1 MNLKYTTKLFI
12 VVNLIAV
19 AFRTVQIM
27 FLTESGT
34 AFLKPG
40 MLVVNIIG
48 TVLVVLSLGA
58 LCFNANGAVRQ
69 PEVLNCK
76 GVPSAVAACLS
87 GILYL
92 AGGCLGAFASGKINT
107 ILLASSVAVAIA
119 CTLLTVSALSKM
131 RFPKFAALLFLVY
144 WLVEFVCAYL
154 FYTERALR
162 VRTVYETFAICA
174 VLLFSVTLGKA
185 ISGVNPE
192 KNFRRIYPLG
202 LLTCA
207 LCNVSLIPEIIA
219 WVCGF
224 GDKVTESAVMPLSLA
239 AAAIFTGFFTIN
251 TFKKSHTIHPKMKRR
266 MEERRIAKDWSKE
279 VDYLP
284 KPTTEPTAQ
293 ENTPST
299 DE

>member
-1 MNLKYTTKLFI
+1 MKLKYTTKLFI

-34 AFLKPG
+34 AFLKTN
-40 MLVVNIIG
+40 MLAANIIG

-69 PEVLNCK
+69 PEALNCK
-76 GVPSAVAACLS
+76 GIPSAIVACLS

-92 AGGCLGAFASGKINT
+92 AGGCLGAVSSGNINT
-107 ILLASSVAVAIA
+107 VLLASSVALAVA
-119 CTLLTVSALSKM
+119 CTLLTVTALGKM
-131 RFPKFAALLFLVY
+131 RFPKGAALLFLVY
-144 WLVEFVCAYL
+144 WLVEFICAYL
-154 FYTERALR
+154 FYTEKALR

-185 ISGVNPE
+185 ISGVSPE

-202 LLTCA
+202 LLACT
-207 LCNVSLIPEIIA
+207 LCNVSLIPELIA

-251 TFKKSHTIHPKMKRR
+251 TFKKSNTIHPKMKKR
-266 MEERRIAKDWSKE
+266 MEEGRIAKDWSYELKNS
-279 VDYLP
+279 
-284 KPTTEPTAQ
+284 EPTVDEPVTQ
-293 ENTPST
+293 ENSVN
-299 DE
+299 EE

>member
-1 MNLKYTTKLFI
+1 MKLKYTTKLFI
-12 VVNLIAV
+12 VVNLIVV

-27 FLTESGT
+27 LLTESGS
-34 AFLKPG
+34 AFLKSN
-40 MLVVNIIG
+40 MLAVNIIG

-69 PEVLNCK
+69 PEALNCK
-76 GVPSAVAACLS
+76 GVPSAVVAGLS
-87 GILYL
+87 GVLYL
-92 AGGCLGAFASGKINT
+92 AGGCVGAFSGAKVNVG
-107 ILLASSVAVAIA
+107 LLAASFAVAVA
-119 CTLLTVSALSKM
+119 CTFLAFSALSKL
-131 RFPKFAALLFLVY
+131 RFPKGAALLFLVY
-144 WLVEFVCAYL
+144 WLVEFICAYL
-154 FYTERALR
+154 FYTEKALR

-202 LLTCA
+202 LLACT

-251 TFKKSHTIHPKMKRR
+251 TFKKSNTIHPKMKKR
-266 MEERRIAKDWSKE
+266 MEQGRIAKDWSRE
-279 VDYLP
+279 FSDLP
-284 KPTTEPTAQ
+284 EPTTEPTVQ
-293 ENTPST
+293 ENNTSP